1 MKRFIIL
8 LNTLLLLSLTAI
20 GQTNGSNSSYSRF
33 GLGTLNDQ
41 SQGFNRGMGGV
52 GVGIRLGQELNMSNP
67 ASYSA
72 LDSLSLLFDIGM
84 NVSLGHLSSKN
95 TSINVRNCNIDFVNA
110 GFRLHRG
117 LGISLG
123 FVPYTTIGYNF
134 TTESNVARQYST
146 SQTITSTNTYQGEGG
161 LHEVYLG
168 LGWKVIKDLSIGAN
182 FGYLWG
188 AYDHSLRQ
196 TFSENGTTSSNYSGL
211 NSLQMADIRTYK
223 LDFGVQYPILLSKM
237 DMLTLGATAGIGHQI
252 KSDSKLIRYT
262 TAGDSTE
269 ITAKHPFDMPY
280 SFGIGASLI
289 HKGKLL
295 VAADAIHERWGE
307 CRAPMMSTA
316 GGVRYQAEKGSYMN
330 RTKVAVGAQYLP
342 DVFGKTYLKRMTYR
356 AGANFS
362 TPYMKVNGKD
372 GPSEFG
378 LTAGVGLPIVNKW
391 NKRSSVNVNLQW
403 FRRAS
408 SEAGM
413 IKENF
418 FMINVGMSFNERWF
432 MKYKIQ

>member
-1 MKRFIIL
+1 
-8 LNTLLLLSLTAI
+8 
-20 GQTNGSNSSYSRF
+20 
-33 GLGTLNDQ
+33 
-41 SQGFNRGMGGV
+41 
-52 GVGIRLGQELNMSNP
+52 
-67 ASYSA
+67 
-72 LDSLSLLFDIGM
+72 
-84 NVSLGHLSSKN
+84 
-95 TSINVRNCNIDFVNA
+95 
-110 GFRLHRG
+110 
-117 LGISLG
+117 
-123 FVPYTTIGYNF
+123 
-134 TTESNVARQYST
+134 
-146 SQTITSTNTYQGEGG
+146 
-161 LHEVYLG
+161 
-168 LGWKVIKDLSIGAN
+168 
-182 FGYLWG
+182 
-188 AYDHSLRQ
+188 
-196 TFSENGTTSSNYSGL
+196 
-211 NSLQMADIRTYK
+211 
-223 LDFGVQYPILLSKM
+223 
-237 DMLTLGATAGIGHQI
+237 
-252 KSDSKLIRYT
+252 
-262 TAGDSTE
+262 
-269 ITAKHPFDMPY
+269 MPY

-362 TPYMKVNGKD
+362 TPYLKVNGKD